1 MKNNEK
7 DRVIP
12 PVSTTVMSERY
23 KSGKISDEDQESRLF
38 TNMLKYFI
46 MQSNLKKAE
55 VAARLR
61 MEPDNLKRYCS
72 GKRKPASRDI
82 VIRIA
87 MVLMLDIED
96 ANRLLKSAEY
106 ADLSCT
112 NKSDRIILKYYEP
125 IVEQFREITDPNKQ
139 NPKVF
144 ELNEALCAQGCEKL
158 FEGDYL

>member
-1 MKNNEK
+1 MKKNEK

-12 PVSTTVMSERY
+12 PVSTTE
-23 KSGKISDEDQESRLF
+23 ISRRDEYDEVRDEDDKSRSF
-38 TNMLKYFI
+38 TNVLEYFI

-55 VAARLR
+55 VAVRLR
-61 MEPDNLKRYCS
+61 MELDNLKRYRS
-72 GKRKPASRDI
+72 GKRKPARDI

>member
-1 MKNNEK
+1 MKKNEK

-12 PVSTTVMSERY
+12 PVPTIE
-23 KSGKISDEDQESRLF
+23 ISRRDETDEVRDEDDKSRSF
-38 TNMLKYFI
+38 TNMLKHFI
-46 MQSNLKKAE
+46 MQSNLKQAE
-55 VAARLR
+55 IAARLR